1 MNENF
6 IEAEDDDYA
15 AANWSLNASSNYLG
29 GDSRLYFDHRGI
41 LSVEETSDYILNN
54 ILGLEFPLLWSLE
67 AAAEIQLDYDA
78 GAVEG
83 VDKLHQTYR
92 LRLGYTW

>member
-1 MNENF
+1 MHRATTWAGIRAF
-6 IEAEDDDYA
+6 TSTTA
-15 AANWSLNASSNYLG
+15 A
-29 GDSRLYFDHRGI
+29 I

-54 ILGLEFPLLWSLE
+54 VLGLAFPLLWSLE
-67 AAAEIQLDYDA
+67 AAAELQLDYDA

-83 VDKLHQTYR
+83 VDKLDQTYR